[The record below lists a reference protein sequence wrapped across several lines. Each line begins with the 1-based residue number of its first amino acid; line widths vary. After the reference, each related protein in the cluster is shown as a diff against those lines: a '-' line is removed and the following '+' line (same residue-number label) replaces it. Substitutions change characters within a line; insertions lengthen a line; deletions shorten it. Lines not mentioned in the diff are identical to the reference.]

1 MLRMTLFERLSPG
14 FGRRL
19 PVTLQ
24 TESTECGLACIA
36 MIAGY
41 YGNPLTL
48 SSLRSRFAISLK
60 GTDLRTLM
68 NIAQQLNLGVRAM
81 RVSLEKLP
89 QLRLPCILHWNFK
102 HFVVLKKVSQRNA
115 VIHDPARGVVKISL
129 ETLSQ
134 NFTGVALDIW
144 PADTFESQPSAP
156 RIKLRTLFGSIKGL
170 NRSLLLIIALAICLE
185 IFSLVQP
192 LFLQWVIDE
201 VIVSS
206 DTELLTVLL
215 IGFALI
221 LLFQQVTYAV
231 KDWTLMFF
239 STTFNVQWRANV
251 FTHLIS
257 LPVQYFERRHLGD
270 VISRFGA
277 VDTIQQT
284 LSTAFL
290 GGLIDGMVTVV
301 TLTMMFIYSPMLA
314 TIALAVMI
322 LYGAIRAALY
332 RPLRQATEENIISGA
347 KQQSHFL
354 ETIRGLKT
362 IKLFNRQADRR
373 ESWLSLFVQEVNSG
387 LHVQK
392 LQLISRQINGLLF
405 GLEGLFIIW
414 LGARMVINKEF
425 TVGVLITFNAY
436 KLHFDSRVSSLIDK
450 YFDVRMLRLQGERLS
465 DIVLSAPEGHETSGT
480 IFANDAQ
487 RDYSIRFNNVSFRY
501 AEGEPEILKNVSFCI
516 MPGES
521 VAVVGASGC
530 GKTTLINMLLG
541 VLSPSQGQ
549 ILLGEVDIS
558 RLGVERV
565 RQLTGTVLQDDVLF
579 AGTLADNICFF
590 DPAPDFERMMA
601 CATLAAVHDEIVQMP
616 MAYSTLVGDMGTVL
630 SGGQKQRV
638 LLARAIY
645 KQPRILLL
653 DEATSHLDI
662 VNERAVTRAI
672 DSLNMTRLFVAH
684 RPETIASASRVIV
697 LEQGAVSL
705 ASTQQYINSLALTG
719 AAFE

>member
-1 MLRMTLFERLSPG
+1 MTIFDRLSPG

-19 PVTLQ
+19 PVILQ

-36 MIAGY
+36 MVAGY

-48 SSLRSRFAISLK
+48 SALRSRFAISLK

-68 NIAQQLNLGVRAM
+68 NIAQKLDLGVRAM
-81 RVSLEKLP
+81 RVNLEKVT

-102 HFVVLKKVSQRNA
+102 HFVVLKKVSPRYA
-115 VIHDPARGVVKISL
+115 VIHDPARGVMKISL
-129 ETLSQ
+129 EELSH

-144 PADTFESQPSAP
+144 PSDTFEPQPSAP

-206 DTELLTVLL
+206 DTDLLTVLV
-215 IGFALI
+215 IGFALL
-221 LLFQQVTYAV
+221 LLFQQATYAV

-251 FTHLIS
+251 FSHLIS

-277 VDTIQQT
+277 IDTIQQT
-284 LSTAFL
+284 LSTSFL
-290 GGLIDGMVTVV
+290 GGLIDGMVTIV

-322 LYGAIRAALY
+322 LYGAIRAVMY

-362 IKLFNRQADRR
+362 IKLFNRQPDRR
-373 ESWLSLFVQEVNSG
+373 ESWLALFVQEVNSG

-405 GLEGLFIIW
+405 GLEGLLIIW
-414 LGARMVINKEF
+414 LGAKMVINKEF

-436 KLHFDSRVSSLIDK
+436 KMHFDSRVSSLIDK
-450 YFDVRMLRLQGERLS
+450 YFEVRMLRLQGERLS
-465 DIVLSAPEGHETSGT
+465 DIVLSEPEGHQESMN
-480 IFANDAQ
+480 IYADDAQ
-487 RDYSIRFNNVSFRY
+487 RDYSIRFDNVSFRY

-530 GKTTLINMLLG
+530 GKTTLINILLG

-549 ILLGEVDIS
+549 ILLGDIDIS

-565 RQLTGTVLQDDVLF
+565 RQLTGTVLQDDLLF
-579 AGTLADNICFF
+579 AGTIADNICFF
-590 DPAPDFERMMA
+590 DPAPDFQRMMA
-601 CATLAAVHDEIVQMP
+601 CAALAAVHDEIVQMP

-697 LEQGAVSL
+697 LEQGAVSM
-705 ASTQQYINSLALTG
+705 ASTQEYINSLAAAR